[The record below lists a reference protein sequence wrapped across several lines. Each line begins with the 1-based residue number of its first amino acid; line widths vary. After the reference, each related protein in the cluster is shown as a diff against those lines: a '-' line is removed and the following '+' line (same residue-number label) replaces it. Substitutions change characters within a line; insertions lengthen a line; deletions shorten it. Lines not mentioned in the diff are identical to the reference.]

1 MPLPSSTAQIE
12 ITPPRIFTAASVFV
26 VCAFGILLGLP
37 LLIAVLGVSLMR
49 PGILSL
55 LIPLAVIAGTIF
67 VLPFGL
73 GNAYVARLA
82 RKFRP
87 VTAQPRE
94 AFLVQLTLFPRI
106 RSGILAVIEDADDI
120 GWLSFNASEVV
131 FQGDSVKF
139 SIPLNQV
146 TSVQRQNIG
155 LRGLYVIS
163 RIKVLVPGLP
173 KIDSLEFAERSSLL
187 LPTSKEITKKLY
199 QQLVERT
206 PIVGDD
212 VRRL

>member
-1 MPLPSSTAQIE
+1 MPIPSTTAQIE
-12 ITPPRIFTAASVFV
+12 ITPPRIFTAGSVFV

-37 LLIAVLGVSLMR
+37 LLITVLGVSLIR

-55 LIPLAVIAGTIF
+55 LIPLVVIAGTIF

-87 VTAQPRE
+87 VTPQPQE

-120 GWLSFNASEVV
+120 GWLSFNASELV

-139 SIPLNQV
+139 SIPLNQI
-146 TSVQRQNIG
+146 TRVQRQNIG

-173 KIDSLEFAERSSLL
+173 KIDSLEFAERASLL
-187 LPTSKEITKKLY
+187 LPTSKKITEKLY

-206 PIVGDD
+206 PPSETT
-212 VRRL
+212 

>member
-1 MPLPSSTAQIE
+1 MPPPVTPTAQIE
-12 ITPPRIFTAASVFV
+12 ITRPRIFTAGSVLV

-37 LLIAVLGVSLMR
+37 LLISVLAVSLMR

-55 LIPLAVIAGTIF
+55 VIPLVVIAGTIY

-82 RKFRP
+82 RKLRP
-87 VTAQPRE
+87 VTAQSQE

-106 RSGILAVIEDADDI
+106 RSGLLAVIEDADDI
-120 GWLSFNASEVV
+120 GWLTFNASELA
-131 FQGDSVKF
+131 FHGDSVKF
-139 SIPLNQV
+139 SIPLGQI
-146 TSVQRQNIG
+146 TRVQRQNIG

-173 KIDSLEFAERSSLL
+173 KIDDLEFAERSSWL
-187 LPTSKEITKKLY
+187 LPTSKKTTNKLY
-199 QQLVERT
+199 QQFISHKT
-206 PIVGDD
+206 T
-212 VRRL
+212 